1 MERLTFDGN
10 FCDIAQCREMPCP
23 YNNACTQRQVW
34 ERLKQYEDSG
44 LSPIACEEARKIE
57 DGLSKHDYSI
67 ARMVELMQADKDGRL
82 MALLK
87 VARIAGNRPKPDN
100 WVDLAGYAACGAE
113 ISAREPKRTTKRT
126 ASTSDAAGGA
136 EAGKTASC
144 VKLQRMDGY
153 YLVDVDGN
161 SHRFTLWETAMQ
173 FIRDQ
178 TAEERKKKT

>member
-1 MERLTFDGN
+1 MNRLDTLKAAAECVCGDREQDYGSPENNFRTIASLWNSYLYGAGLMENPT
-10 FCDIAQCREMPCP
+10 PH
-23 YNNACTQRQVW
+23 VW
-34 ERLKQYEDSG
+34 KG
-44 LSPIACEEARKIE
+44 IKP
-57 DGLSKHDYSI
+57 
-67 ARMVELMQADKDGRL
+67 KDVAAM

-113 ISAREPKRTTKRT
+113 ISARDQKQTTKRT

-136 EAGKTASC
+136 EDVKTASC

-161 SHRFTLWETAMQ
+161 PHRFTLWETAMQ
-173 FIRDQ
+173 FIREHAGEL
-178 TAEERKKKT
+178 T